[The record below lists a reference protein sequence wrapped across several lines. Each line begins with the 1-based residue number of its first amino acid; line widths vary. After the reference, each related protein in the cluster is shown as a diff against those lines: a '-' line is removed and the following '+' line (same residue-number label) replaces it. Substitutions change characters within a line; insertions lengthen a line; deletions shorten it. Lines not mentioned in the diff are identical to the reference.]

1 MSLPYSGEILSLI
14 CAIIWATAII
24 LFKKSGEST
33 EPLSL
38 NLFKNIV
45 CSALFLF
52 TFLIMGRTILL
63 PAPIEDYLVL
73 IISGIIGVVIADTLF
88 FKSLNLLGAGLLA
101 IVDCLYTPIVI
112 GLTFFFL
119 GERLSWV
126 QLVGALMIISAIL
139 ISSLRL
145 PNHSIPGKNLIAGIL
160 LGVLSITLMAISI
173 VMIKPLLNRA
183 PILWVTMIRLVVAAI
198 VMSIIALFHP
208 RRKELFSSFRPSKN
222 WKYMLPGA
230 ILGNYFAMIT
240 WMGGI
245 KYTYASIATAINQT
259 SVIFV
264 FIFAAFFLKE
274 RFTLRKFIGMIM
286 AFSGVAMVTLG

>member
-1 MSLPYSGEILSLI
+1 MSIPYSGEILSLI
-14 CAIIWATAII
+14 CAIIWATAVI
-24 LFKKSGEST
+24 LFRKSGEST

-38 NLFKNIV
+38 NLFKNSV

-52 TFLIMGRTILL
+52 TFLVMHRTLLL
-63 PAPIEDYLVL
+63 PAPIKDYLLL

-119 GERLSWV
+119 GERLSYT
-126 QLVGALMIISAIL
+126 QLLGALMIISAIL

-145 PNHSIPGKNLIAGIL
+145 PNHSIPRKNLILGIL
-160 LGVLSITLMAISI
+160 LGSLSIALMAVSI

-208 RRKELFSSFRPSKN
+208 RRKELFSAFRPSKN

-230 ILGNYFAMIT
+230 ILGNYFAMFT

-245 KYTYASIATAINQT
+245 KFTYASIAAAINQT

-264 FIFAAFFLKE
+264 LIFAAIFLKE
-274 RFTLRKFIGMIM
+274 KFTLRKFIGMIM
-286 AFSGVAMVTLG
+286 AFSGVVMVTLG